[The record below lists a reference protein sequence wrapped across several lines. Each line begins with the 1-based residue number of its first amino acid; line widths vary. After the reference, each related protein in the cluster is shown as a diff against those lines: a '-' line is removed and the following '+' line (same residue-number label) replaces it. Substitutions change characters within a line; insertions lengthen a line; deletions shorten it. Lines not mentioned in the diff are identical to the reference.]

1 MWPEKK
7 RNAITSGVPKIYD
20 TAPAATPLKTL
31 KLSILHFLLW
41 WSKGSGGV
49 AQCAGQKTIF
59 RVGSLLSQCE
69 SQGLKSSGPP
79 GAATRVLTLWA
90 ISPTLSTPFIVCLFV
105 FFLGPVSLCSPGK
118 LITHCAYEIDPHT
131 WQVPSNQGHNETL
144 SQNTVRQQEEKYYKG
159 NYQNQ
164 RSLLTQ
170 IKKSQSEEQ
179 ELN

>member
-1 MWPEKK
+1 
-7 RNAITSGVPKIYD
+7 
-20 TAPAATPLKTL
+20 
-31 KLSILHFLLW
+31 
-41 WSKGSGGV
+41 V

-118 LITHCAYEIDPHT
+118 LITHCAYEI
-131 WQVPSNQGHNETL
+131 L
-144 SQNTVRQQEEKYYKG
+144 SSKQPKILPEHIPFV
-159 NYQNQ
+159 
-164 RSLLTQ
+164 LL
-170 IKKSQSEEQ
+170 I
-179 ELN
+179 L